1 MTTLVSNRI
10 DGLFERCRRENRAAL
25 VLYITSGFPHAETT
39 SKLLPILADA
49 GCDLIELGVPFS
61 DPIADGPTIQRA
73 STISLERGM
82 TLPQTLDILKGFRK
96 VSDVPVV
103 LFGALNPFLIRGL
116 EHAAEMS
123 AEAGADG
130 VLAADLPLEESAEFR
145 PHLQAAGLH
154 LINLV
159 APTTPNDRVRQ
170 IAEQSS
176 GFLYCIAL
184 KGVTGARKDLASDAK
199 GYVARLR
206 GQTTLPLALGFG
218 ISRPE
223 HVRAAVDAGADAVVV
238 GSALIDA
245 IEKAVSSG
253 ADLEKEIGGYV
264 RSLAAELKRT

>member
-10 DGLFERCRRENRAAL
+10 DEVFERSRRENRAAL
-25 VLYITSGFPHAETT
+25 VLYITSGFPQAESTRR
-39 SKLLPILADA
+39 LLPILADA

-96 VSDVPVV
+96 VSQVPVV

-116 EHAAEMS
+116 KEAAAM
-123 AEAGADG
+123 AADAGADG
-130 VLAADLPLEESAEFR
+130 VLAADMPLEESAEFR

-159 APTTPNDRVRQ
+159 APTTPNERVHA
-170 IAEQSS
+170 IAAQSS

-184 KGVTGARKDLASDAK
+184 KGVTGARQDLASDAAA
-199 GYVARLR
+199 YIARLR
-206 GQTTLPLALGFG
+206 QQTTLPLALGFG
-218 ISRPE
+218 ISTPE
-223 HVRAAVDAGADAVVV
+223 HVRTAVKAGADAVVV

-245 IEKAVSSG
+245 IEKAVTSG

-264 RSLAAELKRT
+264 RSLAAELKRS